1 MQGRCS
7 ARSEVTAE
15 ETGGNMQTT
24 KPAVIV
30 ADSIGQAEYHDLDFV
45 AGTGIEDA
53 DMTKALKG
61 QRKIDKDMW
70 R

>member
-1 MQGRCS
+1 
-7 ARSEVTAE
+7 
-15 ETGGNMQTT
+15 MQTT